1 MGDADCGN
9 GLQGT
14 QSMDRIGNRLI
25 NLYFQKKNIEERK
38 VNININININIK
50 EKIIVIN

>member
-14 QSMDRIGNRLI
+14 QSKDRIGNRLI
-25 NLYFQKKNIEERK
+25 NFYFQEKNIEERK
-38 VNININININIK
+38 MDIK